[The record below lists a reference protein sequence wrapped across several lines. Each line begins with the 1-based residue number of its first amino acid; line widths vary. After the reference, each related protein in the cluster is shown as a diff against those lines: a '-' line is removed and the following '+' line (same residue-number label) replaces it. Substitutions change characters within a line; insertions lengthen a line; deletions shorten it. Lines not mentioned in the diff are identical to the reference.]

1 MKLIDIL
8 KSNFNFSSLIIL
20 ILSILSLDAFSH
32 QRSESYS
39 KWILEEDSLTSSI
52 KASFT
57 IRLSNLD
64 KLEGPLYGE
73 WEERVSENI
82 ISSFFVNE
90 NCLIEDDPRLDISKA
105 EDIFRVSWLLTCPS
119 GIEEI
124 KVNIFFDKDPTH
136 SHIARYAYSEDDSFE
151 KLFTSQMRVWKITE
165 PNQDQESFINS
176 SFVDYI
182 FLGIKHISTG
192 YDHLAFLFG
201 LLLLN
206 PRLKKLIVVITGFTL
221 GHSLTLSLAVL
232 DLVRP
237 VSLFIEALIGFSIAL
252 LGIEY
257 LVRQNKNKRYFV
269 NTFSLFLAF
278 FFFAYIFIFE
288 GKNILGFFGIFL
300 FTFCYLNLLTN
311 KDVSFFSL
319 FIACAFGLIHGFGFG
334 GFLFEVGFSEEK
346 LLKALVG
353 FNLGVEV
360 GQILAVSI
368 FFILLSWINKLNFN
382 YQDLINPYLAI
393 SLVSLGLYW
402 FAYRII

>member
-1 MKLIDIL
+1 M
-8 KSNFNFSSLIIL
+8 
-20 ILSILSLDAFSH
+20 SLDAFSH

-39 KWILEEDSLTSSI
+39 KWILEEDSLSSSI

-73 WEERVSENI
+73 WEKRVSENI

-165 PNQDQESFINS
+165 PNQDQESSMNS
-176 SFVDYI
+176 TFVDYI

-237 VSLFIEALIGFSIAL
+237 VSLFIEA
-252 LGIEY
+252 
-257 LVRQNKNKRYFV
+257 Q
-269 NTFSLFLAF
+269 
-278 FFFAYIFIFE
+278 
-288 GKNILGFFGIFL
+288 
-300 FTFCYLNLLTN
+300 
-311 KDVSFFSL
+311 
-319 FIACAFGLIHGFGFG
+319 
-334 GFLFEVGFSEEK
+334 
-346 LLKALVG
+346 
-353 FNLGVEV
+353 
-360 GQILAVSI
+360 
-368 FFILLSWINKLNFN
+368 
-382 YQDLINPYLAI
+382 
-393 SLVSLGLYW
+393 
-402 FAYRII
+402 

>member
-8 KSNFNFSSLIIL
+8 KSNFNFSSLLVL

-39 KWILEEDSLTSSI
+39 KWVLEEDSLSSSI

-64 KLEGPLYGE
+64 KLEGPLYGQ
-73 WEERVSENI
+73 WEKRVSENI
-82 ISSFFVNE
+82 IASFFVNE
-90 NCLIEDDPRLDISKA
+90 NCTITDDPRLDISRA
-105 EDIFRVSWLLTCPS
+105 EDIFRVSWLLSCPNS
-119 GIEEI
+119 LEEI
-124 KVNIFFDKDPTH
+124 KADIFFDKDPTH
-136 SHIARYAYSEDDSFE
+136 SHIARYAYSEDDSIE
-151 KLFTSQMRVWKITE
+151 KLFTSQMRVWKIE
-165 PNQDQESFINS
+165 PNQDEENSINS
-176 SFVDYI
+176 TFIDYI

-192 YDHLAFLFG
+192 YDHLAFIFG

-206 PRLKKLIVVITGFTL
+206 PKLKKLIIVITGFTL

-252 LGIEY
+252 LGIEF
-257 LVRQNKNKRYFV
+257 LVRQSKNKRNFV
-269 NTFSLFLAF
+269 NNISLFLAF

-288 GKNILGFFGIFL
+288 GKNILGFFGISL
-300 FTFCYLNLLTN
+300 FTLCYLNLLTI
-311 KDVSFFSL
+311 KSVRSFSL
-319 FIACAFGLIHGFGFG
+319 FIACVFGLIHGFGFG
-334 GFLFEVGFSEEK
+334 GFLFEVGFSQEK
-346 LLKALVG
+346 LLKALIG

-360 GQILAVSI
+360 GQIVAVSI
-368 FFILLSWINKLNFN
+368 FFIVLNWINKLKFN
-382 YQDLINPYLAI
+382 YQDLINPAFAI

-402 FAYRII
+402 FVYRII